1 MDAGCKVIGGERGL
15 TSVKTLSGLRIRAL
29 HAEHAPIE
37 ILDSNTNVEVGDK
50 IEILV
55 HYHDGTVNLHR
66 HMYGMRSGRVDDV
79 FTIEHF

>member
-15 TSVKTLSGLRIRAL
+15 TSVKALSGLRIRAL
-29 HAEHAPIE
+29 HAEHAP
-37 ILDSNTNVEVGDK
+37 